1 MTEPVAHSGL
11 DSSAFHGV
19 ALELTGL
26 RKTYKDS
33 VALDGIDLSI
43 AAGEFM
49 TLLGPSGS
57 GKTTT
62 LNMVAG
68 FVEPDAGQI
77 LMGGKP
83 LVGVPPHKRDIGVVF
98 QQYALFPHMRV
109 DANVAFPLRQR
120 GVSKAETA
128 RAVGE
133 MLDVVG
139 LGHLSRRYPRE
150 LSGGQQQRVAL
161 ARALVFKPRL
171 LLLDEPLG
179 ALDKR
184 LRESLQLEIKRIHRE
199 LGVTFVFVTH
209 DQEEALALSDHIA
222 VFNTGR
228 IEQVGT
234 AQDLYERPRSLFV
247 AEFLGDSNVLQGTVV
262 HSSGGRVELDCGD
275 SRVVAAGDAREGSRA
290 ALVLRPERVS
300 ALAPGEQLGA
310 GENGV
315 DGVIE
320 DVVYLGGRR
329 RLVVASQGR
338 TFFVDEMAPRQSCA
352 PGEPVRLRWHPEAG
366 TLVPADPSVTEAAEA
381 DPRVAV

>member
-1 MTEPVAHSGL
+1 MTDRNQHSRL

-19 ALELTGL
+19 GLELTGL

-43 AAGEFM
+43 APGEFM

-77 LMGGKP
+77 SMGGTA

-98 QQYALFPHMRV
+98 QHYALFPHMRV
-109 DANVAFPLRQR
+109 DANVGFPLRQR
-120 GVSKAETA
+120 GVSKSETA

-139 LGHLSRRYPRE
+139 LAHLARRYPRE

-209 DQEEALALSDHIA
+209 DQEEALALSDRIA
-222 VFNTGR
+222 VFNSGR
-228 IEQVGT
+228 IEQVGS
-234 AQDLYERPRSLFV
+234 AEALYERPRSLFV
-247 AEFLGDSNVLQGTVV
+247 AEFLGDSNVLRGRVR
-262 HSSGGRVELDCGD
+262 HSAGGRVELDCGD
-275 SRVVAAGDAREGSRA
+275 TRVVASGDVREGAEA
-290 ALVLRPERVS
+290 ALVLRPEGVV
-300 ALAPGEQLGA
+300 ALSPGDQPAA
-310 GENGV
+310 GSTIV
-315 DGVIE
+315 DGTVE

-329 RLVVASQGR
+329 RLVVTCGGR
-338 TFFVDEMAPRQSCA
+338 TFLVDQMSPHLSPA
-352 PGEPVRLRWHPEAG
+352 PGEPLRLAWHPEAG
-366 TLVPADPSVTEAAEA
+366 TVVELDAHDEVHALTEVPV
-381 DPRVAV
+381 